1 MRYYKRFLEWNII
14 GAILHVYPFWFMI
27 STHYAYMPWINT
39 TCATSGEIAAY
50 PSWEHPSIPVFFFRD
65 SWNSNCRFL
74 CSVLWFI
81 ACLLCPIL
89 DVEMSVLRFTA
100 SDFECF
106 LTILNSR
113 NTYCFPEFQ
122 INNKFLYIKYS
133 ILLNISV
140 VIINMDSLITFRGR
154 HGRVSI
160 GSTTSYAISAK
171 YH

>member
-14 GAILHVYPFWFMI
+14 GTILHVYPFWFMI

-50 PSWEHPSIPVFFFRD
+50 PSWEHPSIPVFFLGIRETQIVGFCVVYCG
-65 SWNSNCRFL
+65 S
-74 CSVLWFI
+74 
-81 ACLLCPIL
+81 LLVFFVPFWTL
-89 DVEMSVLRFTA
+89 SVLRFTA

-106 LTILNSR
+106 LNILNSR

>member
-1 MRYYKRFLEWNII
+1 MEYHWNNITCISVLIYDLHTLCLHAMNQYDVCHQWRNSCISFLRTSVHSGFFLGIRETQIV
-14 GAILHVYPFWFMI
+14 GFCVVYCGSLLVFFVPFW
-27 STHYAYMPWINT
+27 T
-39 TCATSGEIAAY
+39 
-50 PSWEHPSIPVFFFRD
+50 
-65 SWNSNCRFL
+65 L
-74 CSVLWFI
+74 
-81 ACLLCPIL
+81 
-89 DVEMSVLRFTA
+89 SVLRFTA

-106 LTILNSR
+106 LNILNSR